1 MASIMHEERTVKR
14 IITIALLIAIAVAG
28 AEAFARFGRGLGDP
42 PLTVIDAE
50 LEYVFRPG
58 RTYERF
64 GNIVSYNSKSMR
76 ASEVP
81 PTKSGNDLRVLVLGD
96 SVINGGALT
105 DQKDIASE
113 ILASKLGANAWV
125 GNISAGSW
133 GPANLLA
140 YVTRHGWFDADAAI
154 IVVSTHDLEI
164 FLPEFRAHYGDDFPE
179 ESPMSALSE
188 LITRYLPRYV
198 PVLGPYLKS
207 EPSPPSVTYSPDER
221 RQRGEAALR
230 DLIAAAQKNVR
241 NVVVVLHPTRN
252 ENAGAAD
259 ESETKQRARLTSIVK
274 STGIPVFDVETVAGW
289 KTELYRDDIHPNAAG
304 QAVYAA
310 IFECLLKT
318 LGGDV
323 SVDVCRSLGNVR

>member
-1 MASIMHEERTVKR
+1 MRR
-14 IITIALLIAIAVAG
+14 IITIALLIAIAVVG
-28 AEAFARFGRGLGDP
+28 AEAFARFGLGLGDP

-50 LEYVFRPG
+50 LEYIFRPG

-81 PTKSGNDLRVLVLGD
+81 PAKNGDDFRVLVLGD
-96 SVINGGALT
+96 SVVNGGALT
-105 DQKDIASE
+105 DQKDISSE
-113 ILASKLGANAWV
+113 VLARKIGANAWV

-140 YVTRHGWFDADAAI
+140 YVTRHGWFDADAAL
-154 IVVSTHDLEI
+154 IVVSTHDLED
-164 FLPEFRAHYGDDFPE
+164 LPEFRVHYGDDFPE

-188 LITRYLPRYV
+188 LITRYLPRHI
-198 PVLGPYLKS
+198 PALGPYLRS

-221 RQRGEAALR
+221 RQKGEAALR

-241 NVVVVLHPTRN
+241 NVVLVLHPTRT
-252 ENAGAAD
+252 ETAGAAE
-259 ESETKQRARLTSIVK
+259 ESEIEQRARLTSIVK
-274 STGIPVFDVETVAGW
+274 STGVPMFDVETVAGW

-304 QAVYAA
+304 QAAYAT

-318 LGGDV
+318 FGGDA
-323 SVDVCRSLGNVR
+323 SVDVCRSSGHVR